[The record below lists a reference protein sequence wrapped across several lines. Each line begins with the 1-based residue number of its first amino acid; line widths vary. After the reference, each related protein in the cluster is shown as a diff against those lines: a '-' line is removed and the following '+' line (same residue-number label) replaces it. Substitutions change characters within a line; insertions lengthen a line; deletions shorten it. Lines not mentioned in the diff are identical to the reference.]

1 MEILIGI
8 VIIFFVGRYFLNKE
22 NDSDGNNYN
31 ITPKTKNYN
40 ITPKTKAGYRPTN
53 RGSNSNVSWKE
64 QSINAGGINI
74 KELDGLQDAF
84 TGLSLDPLKGLYQCV
99 KCKVFYHQESID
111 VIKSENRGECVSCQS
126 RTINFIERTDVTS
139 GINFTPNSITLSNY
153 KNFAGQVITFEGH
166 VPQILES
173 RRGSDYAVMFEEKKW
188 TKGFK
193 LVFFQGNVEK
203 DYIFSLKNKKIKVR
217 GLLVNHETFGWEIMV
232 NHKSMILEIN

>member
-1 MEILIGI
+1 ME
-8 VIIFFVGRYFLNKE
+8 VIIGLIILFFVGRYFLNKE
-22 NDSDGNNYN
+22 NDSNGNNYDVAQ
-31 ITPKTKNYN
+31 KTKYN
-40 ITPKTKAGYRPTN
+40 VAPKTKAGYRPT
-53 RGSNSNVSWKE
+53 RGASNTNLSWKE
-64 QSINAGGINI
+64 QSISKGGINI

-126 RTINFIERTDVTS
+126 STINLIEKTDVTS
-139 GINFTPNSITLSNY
+139 GTNYTPHSVTLSNF
-153 KNFAGQVITFEGH
+153 KNYTGQVITFEGQ
-166 VPQILES
+166 VPDILES
-173 RRGSDYAVMFEEKKW
+173 RRGSDYAVMFEKKSW

-203 DYIFSLKNKKIKVR
+203 DYIYNLKNKKIKVR
-217 GLLVNHETFGWEIMV
+217 GLLVNHETFGWEIIV